1 MQTIHKIVVVITT
14 AALAVTLFAGGASA
28 QSGPRPVIQDA
39 QAFRAPIDGKGGIEN
54 PFVSCTNYRVEPR
67 VRWVLENTA
76 TGYTR
81 TYRWKGALPGVYFP
95 RVKVGTYRSTTTAW
109 CRTNKA
115 TRTQTVRVTEKTLR
129 TTISHAEFRRI
140 KRGMSRDRVRHI
152 VGYPGL
158 DAGTY
163 AGERTRNYDMMAF
176 WRWASITYRDGRVVR
191 KAWDVDH
198 D

>member
-1 MQTIHKIVVVITT
+1 MQTIHKIIVVITT

-28 QSGPRPVIQDA
+28 QADRGRSSRTRRRSVPPSTARAESRIRTSPAPTTGSNHACDGSSRTRRP
-39 QAFRAPIDGKGGIEN
+39 
-54 PFVSCTNYRVEPR
+54 
-67 VRWVLENTA
+67 
-76 TGYTR
+76 GYTR

-115 TRTQTVRVTEKTLR
+115 TRTQAVRVTEKTLQ
-129 TTISHAEFRRI
+129 TTISRAEFRRI

-163 AGERTRNYDMMAF
+163 AGEATRNYDMMAF